1 MSRIATKGERTGQ
14 AFRAYSV
21 GTSPSAGLSH
31 HEAYP
36 ASPASGQGR
45 PNAVANQ
52 APRARTDR
60 AA

>member
-1 MSRIATKGERTGQ
+1 MSP
-14 AFRAYSV
+14 YSV
-21 GTSPSAGLSH
+21 GASPSAGLSH